1 MLGADG
7 NMSFTKVM
15 AAVDWDE
22 ASAAVVIETARRAAG
37 GRPVEIVH
45 VLDQGYY
52 LNTIDPA
59 SASIEDLRAKASSEA
74 EAYLQG
80 LCDRHGGTY
89 ALLEGHAATMLHEHA
104 ESGGHDLL
112 VVGSHGRHGLKLL
125 LGSTANAVLHG
136 TNQHVLAVRIPGRG
150 EEAEE
155 FSHAYRRLIACV
167 DLTDESS
174 QVLDMAQTLA
184 SEHGA
189 EMHVAHVIKPLQQ
202 AYAGVN
208 PSTMSDVGIQFE
220 HEADAQARDELARI
234 ADVHGLAADRL
245 HVGHGAP
252 AAEIHA
258 LVKELGADL
267 VVIGTHG
274 KHGVQLLLGSTANA
288 TLHGAT
294 CDTLAVRI
302 R

>member
-1 MLGADG
+1 
-7 NMSFTKVM
+7 MSFTKVL

-22 ASAAVVIETARRAAG
+22 ASAAVVVETARRAAG
-37 GRPVEIVH
+37 DRPVEIVH

-52 LNTIDPA
+52 LHTIDPA
-59 SASIEDLRAKASSEA
+59 SASIEDLRAKVSAEA

-80 LCDRHGGTY
+80 LCERFGGSY
-89 ALLEGHAATMLHEHA
+89 ALLDGYAATVLHEHA

-136 TNQHVLAVRIPGRG
+136 TNQHVLAVRIAARG
-150 EEAEE
+150 EDAKD
-155 FSHAYRRLIACV
+155 FSHTYRRVIACV
-167 DLTDESS
+167 DLTDEST

-184 SEHGA
+184 SEHEA
-189 EMHVAHVIKPLQQ
+189 EMHVIHVIKPLQQ

-208 PSTMSDVGIQFE
+208 PATLSDVGIQFE
-220 HEADAQARDELARI
+220 HEADAHARTELARI
-234 ADVHGLAADRL
+234 AEHRGLNPEQM
-245 HVGHGAP
+245 HVRHGAP
-252 AAEIHA
+252 AVEIHDLA
-258 LVKELGADL
+258 RELHADL

>member
-1 MLGADG
+1 
-7 NMSFTKVM
+7 MSFTKVM

-22 ASAAVVIETARRAAG
+22 ASAAVVIETALRVAG
-37 GRPVEIVH
+37 DRPVEIVH

-52 LNTIDPA
+52 LSTIDPA
-59 SASIEDLRAKASSEA
+59 SASIEDLRGKVSAEA

-80 LCDRHGGTY
+80 LCERFGGSY
-89 ALLEGHAATMLHEHA
+89 ALLEGYAATVLHEHA
-104 ESGGHDLL
+104 QSGGHDLL

-136 TNQHVLAVRIPGRG
+136 TDQHVLAVRIPARG
-150 EEAEE
+150 EAAED

-174 QVLDMAQTLA
+174 QVLDIAETLA
-184 SEHGA
+184 TEHNA
-189 EMHVAHVIKPLQQ
+189 QMHVAHVIKPLQQ

-208 PSTMSDVGIQFE
+208 PSTLSDVGIQFE
-220 HEADAQARDELARI
+220 HEADAQARAELSRI
-234 ADVHGLAADRL
+234 ADSRGLAADRL
-245 HVGHGAP
+245 HVRHGAP
-252 AAEIHA
+252 AVEIHDLA
-258 LVKELGADL
+258 RELDADL

>member
-1 MLGADG
+1 
-7 NMSFTKVM
+7 MSFTKVL
-15 AAVDWDE
+15 AAVDWDG

-37 GRPVEIVH
+37 EAPVEIVH

-59 SASIEDLRAKASSEA
+59 SASIEDLRTKVAAEA

-80 LCDRHGGTY
+80 LCERYGGSY
-89 ALLEGHAATMLHEHA
+89 ALLEGYAPTVLHEYA

-136 TNQHVLAVRIPGRG
+136 TNQHVLAVRIAARG
-150 EEAEE
+150 EEAKD
-155 FSHAYRRLIACV
+155 FSHTYRRLIACI

-174 QVLDMAQTLA
+174 QVLEVAQSVA
-184 SEHGA
+184 SEHDA
-189 EMHVAHVIKPLQQ
+189 ELHVIHVIKPLQQ

-208 PSTMSDVGIQFE
+208 PSTLSDVGIQFE
-220 HEADAQARDELARI
+220 HEADAQARAELARL
-234 ADVHGLAADRL
+234 AERRGLNADRL
-245 HVGHGAP
+245 HVRHGAP
-252 AAEIHA
+252 AVEIHDLA
-258 LVKELGADL
+258 RELGVDL

-288 TLHGAT
+288 TLHGAS

>member
-1 MLGADG
+1 
-7 NMSFTKVM
+7 MSFSKVL

-22 ASAAVVIETARRAAG
+22 SSAAVVIETARRAAG
-37 GRPVEIVH
+37 DRPVEIVH

-52 LNTIDPA
+52 LSTIDPA
-59 SASIEDLRAKASSEA
+59 SASIEDIRAKVSGEA
-74 EAYLQG
+74 NDYLQG
-80 LCDRHGGTY
+80 LCNRYGGSY
-89 ALLEGHAATMLHEHA
+89 ALLEGHAATVLHEHA

-112 VVGSHGRHGLKLL
+112 VLGSHGRHGLKLI

-136 TNQHVLAVRIPGRG
+136 TNQHVLAVRIPSRG
-150 EEAEE
+150 ETAED

-174 QVLDMAQTLA
+174 QVLDMAQTMA
-184 SEHGA
+184 SEHDA

-208 PSTMSDVGIQFE
+208 PSTLSDVGIQFE
-220 HEADAQARDELARI
+220 HEADAHARAELSRI
-234 ADVHGLAADRL
+234 AASRGLDGDRL
-245 HVGHGAP
+245 HVRHGAP
-252 AAEIHA
+252 AAEIHG
-258 LVKELGADL
+258 LVAELEADL

>member
-1 MLGADG
+1 
-7 NMSFTKVM
+7 MSFTKVM

-22 ASAAVVIETARRAAG
+22 ASAAVVIETALRVAG
-37 GRPVEIVH
+37 DRPVEIVH

-52 LNTIDPA
+52 LSTIDPA
-59 SASIEDLRAKASSEA
+59 SASIEDLRGKVSAEA

-80 LCDRHGGTY
+80 LCERFGGSY
-89 ALLEGHAATMLHEHA
+89 ALLEGYAATVLHEHA
-104 ESGGHDLL
+104 QSGGHDLL

-136 TNQHVLAVRIPGRG
+136 TDQHVLAVRIAARG
-150 EEAEE
+150 EQAEE
-155 FSHAYRRLIACV
+155 FSHTYRRLIACV

-174 QVLDMAQTLA
+174 QVLDIAETLA
-184 SEHGA
+184 TEHNA
-189 EMHVAHVIKPLQQ
+189 QMHVAHVIKPLQQ

-208 PSTMSDVGIQFE
+208 PSTLSDVGIQFE
-220 HEADAQARDELARI
+220 HEADAQARAELSRI
-234 ADVHGLAADRL
+234 ADSRGLAADRL
-245 HVGHGAP
+245 HVRHGAP
-252 AAEIHA
+252 AVEIHDLA
-258 LVKELGADL
+258 RELDADL